1 MSIKARYRGHCHIC
15 DTDWEVGDRI
25 GRWLGREAHFDCRQN
40 LIAQRAAEGDA
51 EELPEARGWADR
63 PQMSAGKKG
72 RRRYLS
78 IGAVSWQDGRSQ
90 DGRFQSKPDK
100 R

>member
-51 EELPEARGWADR
+51 EELPEARGWADNPQWTR
-63 PQMSAGKKG
+63 PKNRRWKPVDIG
-72 RRRYLS
+72 R
-78 IGAVSWQDGRSQ
+78 VSEQDGRSQ